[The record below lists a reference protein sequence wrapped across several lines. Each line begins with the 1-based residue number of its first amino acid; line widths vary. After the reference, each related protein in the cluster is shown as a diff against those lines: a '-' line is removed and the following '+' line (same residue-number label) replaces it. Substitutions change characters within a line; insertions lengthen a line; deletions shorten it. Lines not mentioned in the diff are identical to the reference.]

1 MAKMLVG
8 FVGGDTRLDKFI
20 EDFSHGTDVDI
31 SHAFLMLFG
40 STYESTGAKEE
51 EDPYPGVWLHSPDKF
66 RSDPHARFVVVDVPD
81 RRAGED
87 KARALLGTLYGYTD
101 CVETGLQELFSISIP
116 DNALTMHCSETV
128 TRILRAAGLA
138 VLPDLEAGSVS
149 PAHLYRELME
159 AHNGREI
166 VI

>member
-51 EDPYPGVWLHSPDKF
+51 EDPYPGVWLHSTDKF